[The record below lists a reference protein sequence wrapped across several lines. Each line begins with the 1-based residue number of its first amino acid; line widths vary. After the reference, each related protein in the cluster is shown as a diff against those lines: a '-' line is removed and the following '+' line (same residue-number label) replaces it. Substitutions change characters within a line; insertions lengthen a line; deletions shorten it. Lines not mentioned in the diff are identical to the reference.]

1 MRRVYEYDSK
11 NDRLV
16 PTNKQFSKREWY
28 DSRQQFDAETADHE
42 KLRAKYDDYKSL
54 LDKDVNDL
62 TDQEKERLETYK
74 GMLDKFNRFDD
85 SEQARNKY
93 LEASSKTP
101 GLKTDY
107 AETFANLTEYAREK
121 RYTQD

>member
-1 MRRVYEYDSK
+1 
-11 NDRLV
+11 
-16 PTNKQFSKREWY
+16 
-28 DSRQQFDAETADHE
+28 
-42 KLRAKYDDYKSL
+42 L

-93 LEASSKTP
+93 LEDASKTP

-107 AETFANLTEYAREK
+107 TETFRNLSEYASEK
-121 RYTQD
+121 GYTQDQFDSLVNELAKTSNDGYRTRE